1 MALLIQLS
9 PGAVGAGTQAEQHDP
24 AARTQHGKLTAA
36 ARWWWLNWTRFS
48 QGKIEK

>member
-9 PGAVGAGTQAEQHDP
+9 PGTVSTGTQAEHDP
-24 AARTQHGKLTAA
+24 AARTQDGKLTAA